1 MFSREALLVVLDC
14 DEGWGLGELVYSV
27 CNLEL
32 VCKFG
37 SFNVCLVYLLTAAFL
52 VSFGDGI
59 VEVVFVF

>member
-1 MFSREALLVVLDC
+1 MVLDC

-32 VCKFG
+32 ICKFG
-37 SFNVCLVYLLTAAFL
+37 SFNVCLVYLLTAASL